1 MARTAQEKR
10 AKAKAKA
17 AAAASAGGGGGAADS
32 ASPVGGAA
40 PAADAGPA
48 VEVEYVAEQLNEA
61 EVPEELKAVF
71 AKFLPVEQLLS
82 GPAAAAAAA
91 AGAAAAA
98 DAEDASGAGA
108 QQDAEGEGEGEG
120 EEEGEGAAARPGKR
134 KRRLAERL
142 SVSELKQVVAR
153 PDLVESHDVASPAS
167 LLLLGLKACRNTV
180 AVPRHW
186 SNMKKYLQGRRGK
199 DRVSY
204 RLPDF
209 IAQTGINKIRAALAE
224 QEAAAKARRKARQR
238 VNPSMGKMD
247 IDYQVLHDAFFKH
260 QTRPAL
266 RRAGE
271 LYHEGAEGEMAV
283 AEATRAFRP
292 GRISAALLA
301 ALEMP
306 DASAPP
312 PWLLSMQRYGPP
324 PAYPSLKVPG
334 VNAPIPKG
342 AAWGMHPGG
351 WGTAPV
357 DAAGRGVYGDVFGT
371 AMAQLRSDE
380 ETVDR
385 TRWGEALSDSEEED
399 AEDGQEEQEADAG
412 AEEGD
417 GLEDELSDK
426 RAREAQE
433 EEAAAAAKLAA
444 TAQLEASA
452 KEAAARA
459 AQARQAAISSAQAA
473 ALPHQS
479 GELFTVIKQKQND
492 VGGGLFAGDYTYE
505 VAAGGGAGAA
515 AAAALKQAAAGN
527 PPKDKAA
534 QQQQQQQQQ
543 QQSKKRPAPQADEE
557 EELEAGFK
565 F

>member
-1 MARTAQEKR
+1 
-10 AKAKAKA
+10 
-17 AAAASAGGGGGAADS
+17 
-32 ASPVGGAA
+32 
-40 PAADAGPA
+40 
-48 VEVEYVAEQLNEA
+48 
-61 EVPEELKAVF
+61 
-71 AKFLPVEQLLS
+71 
-82 GPAAAAAAA
+82 
-91 AGAAAAA
+91 
-98 DAEDASGAGA
+98 
-108 QQDAEGEGEGEG
+108 
-120 EEEGEGAAARPGKR
+120 
-134 KRRLAERL
+134 
-142 SVSELKQVVAR
+142 
-153 PDLVESHDVASPAS
+153 
-167 LLLLGLKACRNTV
+167 
-180 AVPRHW
+180 
-186 SNMKKYLQGRRGK
+186 MKKYLQGRRGK

-292 GRISAALLA
+292 GRLSAALLA

-306 DASAPP
+306 DANAPP
-312 PWLLSMQRYGPP
+312 PWLSVMQRYGPP

-357 DAAGRGVYGDVFGT
+357 DAMGRGVYGDVFGT
-371 AMAQLRSDE
+371 VTAQLRSDE
-380 ETVDR
+380 ETIDR
-385 TRWGEALSDSEEED
+385 TRWGEALSDSEEE
-399 AEDGQEEQEADAG
+399 EEEAAADEAEADA
-412 AEEGD
+412 EEDD
-417 GLEDELSDK
+417 GLEDEQSKK

-433 EEAAAAAKLAA
+433 EEEANATKLAA

-459 AQARQAAISSAQAA
+459 AQARQAATLAAQAA
-473 ALPHQS
+473 AQPHQS

-505 VAAGGGAGAA
+505 VTAGGGPGAA

-527 PPKDKAA
+527 LPKDKAA
-534 QQQQQQQQQ
+534 QQQQQQQ
-543 QQSKKRPAPQADEE
+543 SKKRPNPKDEDEE
-557 EELEAGFK
+557 FEAGFK